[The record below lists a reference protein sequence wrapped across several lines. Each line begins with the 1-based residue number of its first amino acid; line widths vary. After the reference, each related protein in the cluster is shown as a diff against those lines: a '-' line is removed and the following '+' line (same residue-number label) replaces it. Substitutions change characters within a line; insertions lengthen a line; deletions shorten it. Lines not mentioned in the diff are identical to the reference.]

1 MNAVKW
7 SRNWIIENVLFSHI
21 SLLWQLL
28 VTQLWNAPLGFIP
41 FSTLK
46 KCNGCLT
53 FTCAV
58 FKRCPRHY
66 YQTLYRVISFH
77 IAVSVPPEWSAGEPA
92 IDPTPLKKKPL
103 LRLVKSC
110 PVRSCLTCKLH
121 TSCLICFS
129 FYLQSMVDGI
139 LGKACFFLWLN
150 NTWIYMDSGLSI
162 SHAWKCTH
170 SSWCFTAP
178 TNKAVASPCN
188 GKRCWLGLWKESYWL
203 R

>member
-1 MNAVKW
+1 MIQKLNYRSGK
-7 SRNWIIENVLFSHI
+7 NVLFSHI
-21 SLLWQLL
+21 PLLWQLL

-110 PVRSCLTCKLH
+110 PVRSCLKCKLH

-129 FYLQSMVDGI
+129 FLSPKYGRWHLGEGLFFPMIKQHMNLYGFGVVYLTRMEMHTFV
-139 LGKACFFLWLN
+139 LML
-150 NTWIYMDSGLSI
+150 
-162 SHAWKCTH
+162 H
-170 SSWCFTAP
+170 SSYKQGSCF
-178 TNKAVASPCN
+178 S
-188 GKRCWLGLWKESYWL
+188 L
-203 R
+203 